1 MKNSEENLMDVW
13 DNIKYTT
20 FIIHMTQYIHIIG
33 SQKF

>member
-13 DNIKYTT
+13 DIKYTT